1 MEKINFVNTSYLEQ
15 EDNMITVCIMV
26 SEDEEM
32 FEKIFEYKFLKDSN
46 SIGTLNIYKELDTYK
61 LKEIFNIVKDKPK
74 SLNIFKMYLQTYRG
88 KEIKSNKEILD
99 VFKTQNQKKEF
110 QDNRNKLDEFC
121 QRLIM
126 LRKNKF
132 LRKPIVGAMA
142 YKKTYQQENE
152 GEFVEKYKISIIRE
166 GSSVWQDI
174 FDYECGTYT
183 EFDIQRSINSLREYI
198 ELGNEDVLNI
208 FSLLTKSEEL
218 EVLDK
223 YLKNKE
229 KILMANEQFV
239 YSIKGIHY

>member
-1 MEKINFVNTSYLEQ
+1 MKKINFVNTSYLEQ
-15 EDNMITVCIMV
+15 EDNMMTVCIMV
-26 SEDEEM
+26 SEDEET

-46 SIGTLNIYKELDTYK
+46 SIGILNIYKELDTYK

-74 SLNIFKMYLQTYRG
+74 SLNIFKMYLQIYRG
-88 KEIKSNKEILD
+88 KEIKYNKEILD
-99 VFKTQNQKKEF
+99 MFKTQNTKKEI

-132 LRKPIVGAMA
+132 SRKPIVGTIA

-152 GEFVEKYKISIIRE
+152 GEFVDKYKISIIRE

-174 FDYECGTYT
+174 FDYECGLYT
-183 EFDIQRSINSLREYI
+183 EFGIQRSISSLREYI

-208 FSLLTKSEEL
+208 FSLLTKNEEL
-218 EVLDK
+218 EALDK

-229 KILMANEQFV
+229 NILMANEQFI
-239 YSIKGIHY
+239 YSIKGIH